1 MAARPWG
8 GGAEAQATLHQV
20 ATSHRLDRRWTR
32 ENSSCVVLSSRAPAT
47 PGSEVRWEAR
57 ESEHYHSDER
67 GRKRVARLDLP
78 RARSVDYEGCTTER
92 GLHEENIS
100 TEYPA
105 PEEDARLPCAH
116 EDPGRSEGVEAAP
129 REGAQAPHCVAGA
142 WGGEAA
148 ACYRC
153 REASVFGRR
162 TSRRSSGNAADERT
176 RRASSPCGDRVRAR
190 GRLASRSVAASGARS
205 NGIRRA
211 ADSER
216 PIGKDVRPAR
226 LASMSFSWVD
236 PPS

>member
-8 GGAEAQATLHQV
+8 GGAETQATLHQV

-57 ESEHYHSDER
+57 ESEHYHSGER

-78 RARSVDYEGCTTER
+78 GARSVDYGGCTIER

-100 TEYPA
+100 TECPA

-116 EDPGRSEGVEAAP
+116 EDPGRSESVEAAP
-129 REGAQAPHCVAGA
+129 REGAQAPHCVAGV

-148 ACYRC
+148 AGCRC

-176 RRASSPCGDRVRAR
+176 RRASSRSGGRVRAR
-190 GRLASRSVAASGARS
+190 GRLASPSVAASGARS
-205 NGIRRA
+205 NGIRRGD
-211 ADSER
+211 DSER
-216 PIGKDVRPAR
+216 PIGRDARLAR
-226 LASMSFSWVD
+226 LASMSFS
-236 PPS
+236 